1 GSGVVIG
8 FPIKQSYAANVYLVQ
23 SNGQAIPVGA
33 VVHRADQ
40 ESSYV
45 GMDGIAYLEDL
56 SAENSIRVQ
65 LSDQRIC
72 EANFSLNLKQAQQ
85 QIAVIKSVVCRE
97 VTQP

>member
-1 GSGVVIG
+1 VVIG
-8 FPIKQSYAANVYLVQ
+8 FPIKQSYAANVSLVQ

-56 SAENSIRVQ
+56 GAENTIRVQ
-65 LSDQRIC
+65 LPDQSIC
-72 EANFSLNLKQAQQ
+72 EANFSLDLKQAQQ

-97 VTQP
+97 VAKP